1 MQVTQQQ
8 GLQWASEAVAAVPE
22 TALSA
27 SDRQKLL
34 GVMQVTAI
42 EGPEARNYGCVCC
55 RTRHPHP
62 ALQLKAA
69 SALCVGVA

>member
-1 MQVTQQQ
+1 MPFATSTQVTQQQ

-22 TALSA
+22 TALSP

-42 EGPEARNYGCVCC
+42 EGPEASNYG
-55 RTRHPHP
+55 
-62 ALQLKAA
+62 
-69 SALCVGVA
+69 